1 MERVALP
8 QTLPASIISNRQSSH
23 RHVPFEAEMAVIVF
37 IAFYLTVWA
46 GVFSFLSDDWSLLDG
61 FYFCMVTLTTVGYG
75 DMCVCT
81 SRICRALAM
90 IFIWTN
96 VLVVSAVLGVI
107 GVRVE
112 REVVRIG
119 RIFGRSQLTVHFA
132 ALVCFVLVLALG
144 FSQQESKS
152 LLDGFYFST
161 VTLSTVGYGALA
173 PSQSARLPMC
183 PMLFVSVVSVGSI
196 AGYLAQQTEKRL
208 KRKLKQYSKA
218 SRAAM
223 SVFVL
228 FVFATL
234 GGLILKYVGQEN
246 WSTNEAIYFAIV
258 TMATVGLGDYAPV
271 TTAWQKLSAILFIWL
286 SIILLAVLFGFISA
300 EAESELLGDE
310 ATPRLGASRSRRVRP
325 AALLI
330 GLHVLSAVVLMS
342 TESWSLMDSMYFTTV
357 VLTTVGYVW

>member
-23 RHVPFEAEMAVIVF
+23 RHVPFEAEMAVAVF

-46 GVFSFLSDDWSLLDG
+46 GVFSFLSDDWSLIDG
-61 FYFCMVTLTTVGYG
+61 FYFSMVTLTTVGYG

-112 REVVRIG
+112 REVLRIG
-119 RIFGRSQLTVHFA
+119 RFFGRSQLTVHCA
-132 ALVCFVLVLALG
+132 ALLCFVLVLALG

-161 VTLSTVGYGALA
+161 VTLSTVGYGALS

-208 KRKLKQYSKA
+208 KRKLKQSSKA

-258 TMATVGLGDYAPV
+258 TMATVA
-271 TTAWQKLSAILFIWL
+271 
-286 SIILLAVLFGFISA
+286 
-300 EAESELLGDE
+300 
-310 ATPRLGASRSRRVRP
+310 RLMFKTFFP
-325 AALLI
+325 
-330 GLHVLSAVVLMS
+330 M
-342 TESWSLMDSMYFTTV
+342 
-357 VLTTVGYVW
+357 